1 MALKQI
7 GALWRKESKKGK
19 YLTGVLDLGALGEVQ
34 VAVFQNDKDNP
45 DDKSPD
51 ATICR
56 FESEIS
62 GSDRDLKA
70 PK

>member
-7 GALWRKESKKGK
+7 GALWHKESKKGK
-19 YLTGVLDLGALGEVQ
+19 YLSGVLDLGALGEVR

-45 DDKSPD
+45 DDKAPD

-56 FESEIS
+56 FEDE
-62 GSDRDLKA
+62 
-70 PK
+70 